1 MKQLGIA
8 LVLVLFFATNGIAQT
23 KKDTSLINTYLKANG
38 SAAQYEYAYDQLLT
52 MLHKN
57 HPKTAA
63 NTDAYK
69 YLNDNKSKA
78 VGEILDSLG
87 VVYTKHFTKDD
98 IKEMLGFYRGE
109 AAKQMLKDRTKMTEE
124 QKQQLNAYYNS
135 EVGKKIISKQQVL
148 SKEIGSAS
156 EAWSRDLYETAMSLL
171 K

>member
-8 LVLVLFFATNGIAQT
+8 LVLVFFITANGMAQT
-23 KKDTSLINTYLKANG
+23 QKDKSLVATYLQANG
-38 SAAQYEYAYDQLLT
+38 SAAQYEYAYDQLLV
-52 MLHKN
+52 MLTKN
-57 HPKTAA
+57 HPKTDNNA
-63 NTDAYK
+63 DAYK

-78 VGEILDSLG
+78 VSEILTDLEA
-87 VVYTKHFTKDD
+87 VYTKHFTQDD

-109 AAKQMLKDRTKMTEE
+109 AAKQMLADRTKMTEE
-124 QKQQLNAYYNS
+124 QKQELNAYYNS

-148 SKEIGSAS
+148 SKEIGAAS